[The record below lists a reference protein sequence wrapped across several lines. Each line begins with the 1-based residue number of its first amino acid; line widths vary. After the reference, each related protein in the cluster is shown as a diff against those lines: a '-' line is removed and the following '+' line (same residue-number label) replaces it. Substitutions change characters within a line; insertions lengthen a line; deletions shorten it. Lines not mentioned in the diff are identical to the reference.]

1 MKLFEITAILMVLTA
16 LFSYINYR
24 VLRMP
29 TTIGVMFI
37 ALAASLG
44 IVALGWLGMDI
55 GQANLARILETIDFN
70 QALLH
75 GMLSFL
81 LFAGAMHINLDDLK
95 NQKWAITVLAT
106 AGVVASTFIVG
117 GLTWIVLD
125 FLEIP
130 TAFIYCLLFG
140 ALISPTDPVAVIGI
154 LKTAGIPKA
163 LETKIAGESLFND
176 GIGVVVFL
184 ILLELASGDTDIT
197 VGSVALLF
205 VEEAVGGALLGL
217 AIGVLAYQMLKRV
230 NNYQV
235 EVIITLALVMGG
247 YALADRIHTS
257 GPIAIVVA
265 GLLIGNQGRAFAM
278 SDITRERLDDFWE
291 LMDEILNALLFMLIG
306 LEMLVMP
313 FTRSLL
319 IAGLVA
325 IVITL
330 FARWASVGGAVLF
343 MRTFRPF
350 SPGAIKILTWGGLR
364 GGISVALALSL
375 PAVPERSTIVTITYL
390 IVVFSIIL
398 QGMTLGRLVKRIYPD
413 VQEKISGDQP

>member
-16 LFSYINYR
+16 LFSFINYR
-24 VLRMP
+24 MLRMP

-37 ALAASLG
+37 SLVFSLG
-44 IVALGWLGMDI
+44 IVSLGWLGIDI
-55 GQANLARILETIDFN
+55 GQAGVAQMLETIDFN

-81 LFAGAMHINLDDLK
+81 LFAGAMHINLNDLK
-95 NQKWAITVLAT
+95 SQKWAITILAT
-106 AGVVASTFIVG
+106 AGVVVSTFIVG
-117 GLTWIVLD
+117 SLTWLVLD
-125 FLEIP
+125 FLGFP
-130 TAFIYCLLFG
+130 TSFLYCLLFG
-140 ALISPTDPVAVIGI
+140 AIISPTDPVAVIGI
-154 LKTAGIPKA
+154 LKTVGIPKG

-184 ILLELASGDTDIT
+184 ILLELALGGGDIT
-197 VGSVALLF
+197 VGGVALLF

-217 AIGVLAYQMLKRV
+217 AIGMLAYQMLKRV

-257 GPIAIVVA
+257 GPIAMVVA
-265 GLLIGNQGRAFAM
+265 GLLIGNHGRAFAM
-278 SDITRERLDDFWE
+278 SEVTRRRLDDFWE

-313 FTRSLL
+313 FTPALL
-319 IAGLVA
+319 IAGLAA
-325 IVITL
+325 IMITL
-330 FARWASVGGAVLF
+330 FARWASVGGAVFL

-364 GGISVALALSL
+364 GGISVALALSI
-375 PAVPERSTIVTITYL
+375 PAVPERSTIVTITYI
-390 IVVFSIIL
+390 IVVFSIIT
-398 QGMTLGRLVKRIYPD
+398 QGMTLGRLVKQIYPHVED
-413 VQEKISGDQP
+413 